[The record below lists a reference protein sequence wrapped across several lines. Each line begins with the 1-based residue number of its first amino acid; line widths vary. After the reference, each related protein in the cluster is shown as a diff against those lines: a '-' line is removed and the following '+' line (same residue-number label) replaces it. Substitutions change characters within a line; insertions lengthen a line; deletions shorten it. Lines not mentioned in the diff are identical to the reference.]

1 MADFENR
8 AEWEWRLT
16 AALADVGDDYAAQI
30 VAALGQ
36 PPSLG
41 NLGSG
46 FWEQFGNSLRAALQ
60 PAFEAVYIEMAR
72 QIMSNS
78 PIGVAW
84 EGIVQSAATWA
95 EQYAFGLVRGLVDTT
110 RTALQQAVSAYFRG
124 PQTVQELTRRIAQAL
139 MPQTRAELIAQTEI
153 TRAADRGQ
161 QAFVDELRRTNPAL
175 VMDEYWETNND
186 EFVCPI
192 CGPRHNQ
199 RRGTNWDEPPP
210 AHPRCRCKRRYV
222 LRLPR
227 QRQALQV

>member
-1 MADFENR
+1 MAEFENR
-8 AEWEWRLT
+8 AEWEQRLT
-16 AALADVGDDYAAQI
+16 AALFDVGAEYVPEI

-36 PPSLG
+36 PPSLA

-46 FWEQFGNSLRAALQ
+46 FWAQFENSLRAALQ

-72 QIMSNS
+72 QVLSSS

-84 EGIVQSAATWA
+84 EGIVQGAVTWA

-110 RTALQQAVSAYFRG
+110 RTALQEAVSAYFRG
-124 PQTVQELTRRIAQAL
+124 PQTVQELARRIAQAV

-161 QAFVDELRRTNPAL
+161 QAFVDELRRNNRGL
-175 VMDEYWETNND
+175 ILDEFWETSND

-210 AHPRCRCKRRYV
+210 AHPRCRCTRKYV
-222 LRLPR
+222 LRMPR
-227 QRQALQV
+227 QRQAVQV